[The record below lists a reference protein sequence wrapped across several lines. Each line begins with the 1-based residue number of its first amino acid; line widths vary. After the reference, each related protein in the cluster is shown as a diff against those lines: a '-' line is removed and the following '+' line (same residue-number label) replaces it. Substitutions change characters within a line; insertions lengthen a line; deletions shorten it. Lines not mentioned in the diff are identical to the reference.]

1 MKKILLLT
9 DTCSSLSKEV
19 AKELDV
25 CILPLSIYDQDGKQY
40 ANNDLDFS
48 HEHILKLQ
56 ESGTVFSTGC
66 TSQLLLEETIKS
78 NLVNY
83 DYILA
88 LPISSKWSS
97 QYSHIKA
104 LSNQPD
110 FKEKLYVADVL
121 DFGFNIEIL
130 CRELREKINSGI
142 DDIDELIK
150 YAEDFHNF
158 TLSFF
163 VCKQLKGLV
172 DSGRVPNVVA
182 KLFKLTK
189 IYPIIKV
196 DQENH
201 FGGIVKKWD
210 EAIPECIKQLI
221 KNFDGNLTK
230 NDIRNISIISLDCSK
245 EYINQVKKLIV
256 DALEIDESIIQIRNA
271 PDIFVHIVSRG
282 AIGLQVVANKRKH
295 KTNLSEKIKKIF

>member
-9 DTCSSLSKEV
+9 DTCASLTKET

-25 CILPLSIYDQDGKQY
+25 CVLPLSIYDQDGKQY
-40 ANNDLDFS
+40 ANKDLEFS
-48 HEHILKLQ
+48 HENILKLQ
-56 ESGTVFSTGC
+56 ESGTIFSTGC
-66 TSQLLLEETIKS
+66 TSQLLLEETIKFYIDS
-78 NLVNY
+78 Y

-104 LSNQPD
+104 LSNQPN
-110 FKEKLYVADVL
+110 FKNKLYVADVL

-142 DDIDELIK
+142 DNINELIK

-172 DSGRVPNVVA
+172 NSGRVPNVIA

-210 EAIPECIKQLI
+210 EAMPECVKQLI
-221 KNFDGNLTK
+221 KNFGGKLTK
-230 NDIRNISIISLDCSK
+230 NDIKNISIISLDCST

-256 DALEIDESIIQIRNA
+256 NELKIDESIIELRNV
-271 PDIFVHIVSRG
+271 PNIFVHIVSRG
-282 AIGLQVVANKRKH
+282 AIGLQVVANKKKH
-295 KTNLSEKIKKIF
+295 KINLTEKIKKIF